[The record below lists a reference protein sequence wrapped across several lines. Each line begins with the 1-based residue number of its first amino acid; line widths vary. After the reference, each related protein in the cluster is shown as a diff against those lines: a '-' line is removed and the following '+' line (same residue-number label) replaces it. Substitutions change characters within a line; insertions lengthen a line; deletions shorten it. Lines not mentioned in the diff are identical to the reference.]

1 MRLPPLLLAL
11 SLWPVLVMLTPGAH
25 AQGPPPAKVYVD
37 AATEQTVDT
46 YREVTGSLRPAKR
59 SVVAS
64 REAGVVELLDL
75 AEGDTVE
82 AGDVLAV
89 LDDDLLAFDV
99 QRARAEV
106 DRDQGLI
113 HERTGDLE
121 NAQRD
126 LARLESLRERGSA
139 TPVELD
145 DARTTQARFT
155 AQLAQAKADLAADS
169 ALLAAAERRLANAT
183 IRAPFGGRI
192 VSKSTEVGE
201 WIPVGGPVLE
211 LLAMDT
217 VECWLNVPDTAVKE
231 LTPAGTSVRV
241 RIDALERT
249 IEARVAAV
257 IPDADPL
264 SRLFP
269 VRLVLDNPDGT
280 LAPGMSV
287 TGLVPTGVPGV
298 ALTIAGDAVR
308 FDELGEYVF
317 VDRSGTAG
325 VARVQTVYAVGDRV
339 VIRPGALR
347 PGDRVVVEGN
357 ERLFPGQPLI
367 VLGENAAAGAG

>member
-1 MRLPPLLLAL
+1 MRPTPRLLVL
-11 SLWPVLVMLTPGAH
+11 SLWTVFAVVSVGTR
-25 AQGPPPAKVYVD
+25 AQGPPPAKVYID
-37 AATEQTVDT
+37 TAREQTVDT
-46 YREVTGSLRPAKR
+46 YREVTGALRPARR

-106 DRDQGLI
+106 DRDHGVVD
-113 HERTGDLE
+113 ERTSDLE

-126 LARLESLRERGSA
+126 LARLEALSERGSA
-139 TPVELD
+139 RPVELD
-145 DARTTQARFT
+145 DARTAQARFT
-155 AQLAQAKADLAADS
+155 AQLAQAQADLAADS
-169 ALLAAAERRLANAT
+169 ALLAAAGRRLANAT

-201 WIPVGGPVLE
+201 WIPAGGPVLE
-211 LLAMDT
+211 LIAIDT
-217 VECWLNVPDTAVKE
+217 VECWLNVPETAVAP
-231 LTPAGTSVRV
+231 LAPGSAPVRV
-241 RIDALERT
+241 RIDALKRT
-249 IEARVAAV
+249 LEAPVAAV

-308 FDELGEYVF
+308 LDELGEYVF
-317 VDRSGTAG
+317 VDRGGTAG
-325 VARVQTVYAVGDRV
+325 VARVQTLYTVGDRV
-339 VIRPGALR
+339 VIRGGAVR
-347 PGDRVVVEGN
+347 PGDQVVVEGN
-357 ERLFPGQPLI
+357 ERLFPGQPLD
-367 VLGENAAAGAG
+367 VLGERPEAGTG